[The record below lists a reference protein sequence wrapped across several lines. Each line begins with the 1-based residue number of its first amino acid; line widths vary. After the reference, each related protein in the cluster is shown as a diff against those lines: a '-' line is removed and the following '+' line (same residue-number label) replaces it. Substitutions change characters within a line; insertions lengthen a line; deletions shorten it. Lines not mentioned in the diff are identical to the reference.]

1 MSATM
6 DATSAGTRNGGV
18 SFWYA
23 NTGGVPGRRPPLPG
37 SREADVAIVGG
48 GYTGLWT
55 AYYLKRARPD
65 LAVVV
70 LEKEFAGFGASG
82 RNGGWL
88 SGQLAGTRGRYAQTH
103 GRDAVIALQNAM
115 NDAVDEVLRVTEAE
129 GIDIDAVKS
138 GIVAVAR
145 NPAQLQRLKA
155 GVEEERRWGVTEDDV
170 QLLARDELDARIR
183 VAGALG
189 GSWSRHC
196 ARIHPVKL
204 ARGLAAAVEALGVP
218 IYEGTTVTEIRP
230 HEAVTEHGTV
240 RAKHV
245 LRCLE
250 GFSAGIKGERRT
262 WLPMNSSIVV
272 TDPLTDETWER
283 IGWQGSELLH
293 DRAHAYMYSQRTAD
307 GRIALGGRG
316 VPYRFGSRWDNS
328 GRTQAR
334 TIAALEDLLR
344 DMFPATAATPIAHAW
359 SGVLG
364 VPRDWCATVH
374 VDPATGL
381 GWAGGYVGHGVTTT
395 NLAGRTLCDL
405 VLGER
410 TERTALPWVGRQ
422 VRRWEPEPLRF
433 IGVHSLYTLYRTAD
447 SREYGGLSRTSRI
460 GRFADRISGK

>member
-1 MSATM
+1 
-6 DATSAGTRNGGV
+6 
-18 SFWYA
+18 
-23 NTGGVPGRRPPLPG
+23 
-37 SREADVAIVGG
+37 
-48 GYTGLWT
+48 
-55 AYYLKRARPD
+55 
-65 LAVVV
+65 
-70 LEKEFAGFGASG
+70 
-82 RNGGWL
+82 
-88 SGQLAGTRGRYAQTH
+88 
-103 GRDAVIALQNAM
+103 
-115 NDAVDEVLRVTEAE
+115 
-129 GIDIDAVKS
+129 
-138 GIVAVAR
+138 
-145 NPAQLQRLKA
+145 
-155 GVEEERRWGVTEDDV
+155 
-170 QLLARDELDARIR
+170 
-183 VAGALG
+183 
-189 GSWSRHC
+189 
-196 ARIHPVKL
+196 
-204 ARGLAAAVEALGVP
+204 
-218 IYEGTTVTEIRP
+218 
-230 HEAVTEHGTV
+230 
-240 RAKHV
+240 
-245 LRCLE
+245 
-250 GFSAGIKGERRT
+250 
-262 WLPMNSSIVV
+262 
-272 TDPLTDETWER
+272 
-283 IGWQGSELLH
+283 
-293 DRAHAYMYSQRTAD
+293 MYSQRTAD

-447 SREYGGLSRTSRI
+447 RREYGGLSRTSRI